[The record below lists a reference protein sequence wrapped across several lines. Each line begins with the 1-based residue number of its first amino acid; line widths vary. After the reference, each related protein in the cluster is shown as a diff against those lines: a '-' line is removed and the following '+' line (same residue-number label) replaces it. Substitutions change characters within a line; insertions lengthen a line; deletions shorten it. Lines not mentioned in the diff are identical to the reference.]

1 MFRAKQRSAQE
12 LFQENRVVKLK
23 PVQFRARQ
31 RLLSLQKWNIS
42 RQLSNKTHL
51 AAIGASLA
59 PTNWGQRNR
68 YQNCRG
74 SRTPTWPV
82 QFSSTRPD
90 RYGTRREPKPDEGRT
105 PSGFAF
111 VRQLGHRAPGDSPV
125 APWYASWDHSPHEQF
140 RRRERV
146 APEDL
151 FLSRCQSNGDLVHL
165 DIDAVELPQARLVDS
180 THSHSATT
188 PGRECLVVAPI
199 EAGDC

>member
-23 PVQFRARQ
+23 PVQFRAGQ
-31 RLLSLQKWNIS
+31 RLLSLQKRNIS
-42 RQLSNKTHL
+42 RQLNNKTHL
-51 AAIGASLA
+51 VAIRASLA

-111 VRQLGHRAPGDSPV
+111 VRQLGHRAPETPQWRLGMPHGITRLTNSSV
-125 APWYASWDHSPHEQF
+125 VVSVWRLRTSFSHAASQTAIWFISTLTRSSCH
-140 RRRERV
+140 RRAWSIQRTVIPR
-146 APEDL
+146 
-151 FLSRCQSNGDLVHL
+151 Q
-165 DIDAVELPQARLVDS
+165 PQDVNVWSLHR
-180 THSHSATT
+180 
-188 PGRECLVVAPI
+188 
-199 EAGDC
+199 